1 MMTSSAIIMTLV
13 TRSRP
18 FCRPL
23 AQTRMPNATTKTI
36 QNAITP
42 GSASISLKAFVTCPV
57 LRPDSFP
64 AAVM

>member
-1 MMTSSAIIMTLV
+1 MTSSAIIMTLV

-23 AQTRMPNATTKTI
+23 AQTRMPNATTKII
-36 QNAITP
+36 QNAMTP
-42 GSASISLKAFVTCPV
+42 GSASISPKAFVTCSV